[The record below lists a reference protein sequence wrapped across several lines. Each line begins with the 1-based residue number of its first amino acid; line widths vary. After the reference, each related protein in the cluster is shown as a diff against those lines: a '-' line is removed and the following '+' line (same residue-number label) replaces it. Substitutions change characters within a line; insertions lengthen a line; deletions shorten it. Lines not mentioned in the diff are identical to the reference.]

1 MPQSW
6 LLRVYNDR
14 LISSVTE
21 CTGPLELGRRDDRAG
36 EELYRV
42 TRSAA
47 GHSRIAI
54 APVEELK
61 ISRRLAWLEES
72 STGRLLVRNLS
83 THVSIGIEGGSLIKP
98 GAESETEL
106 PAVLKCGSIV
116 VRIQSAEKDDVGQ
129 AIQSLD
135 RPLEPPSTEPVEASR
150 FKTLGLHAFA
160 ALDVEEVI
168 GWLRTMIGLLQSAA
182 GDTGFFQRAAQAA
195 VEVVS
200 LDRGRVLTRDGEGW
214 KTIASFPES
223 GDRLDGEDPPSRLVV
238 NRVCE
243 DKLTKWF
250 DPFQLPEDCSS
261 LAGVSSVV
269 ATPILDRAGQVI
281 AILYGERRLESM
293 LARRPVTRLDAK
305 LFEVLAVG
313 LSAGLARL
321 EQQRAALSLEARFEQ
336 FFTPEL
342 ARQLL
347 SCPEL
352 LTGQDREITVL
363 FCDIRGFSRISRK
376 HGPTVTLKWTN
387 DVLSTLSDC
396 VQKHH
401 GVLVDY
407 IGDELMAM
415 WGAPEAQPD
424 HPERACRAALEMIES
439 MPALSARWQE
449 ALGEPTAVGI
459 GINTGI
465 ARVGNTGSQRKFKYG
480 PLGDTVNVASR
491 VQGASKY
498 FRSNL
503 LVTQATKER
512 LGPEFQ
518 VLRLGKARVVNIS
531 DPIELFELCSAQQPE
546 LCERRSAYEEALGS
560 FEAREFRKA
569 ARILGR
575 LVDAHPND
583 GPAIALLARA
593 IAYVVEEPETFDS
606 AFRLRGK

>member
-1 MPQSW
+1 MAEPW
-6 LLRVYNDR
+6 LVRVYNDR
-14 LISSVTE
+14 LISFVTE
-21 CTGPLELGRRDDRAG
+21 CTGPLELGRRDDRSG

-42 TRSAA
+42 SRSPA
-47 GHSRIAI
+47 GNARIAI

-61 ISRRLAWLEES
+61 ISRRLAWLEETS
-72 STGRLLVRNLS
+72 NGRLLVRNLS

-98 GAESETEL
+98 GAECETEL
-106 PAVLKCGSIV
+106 PVVLKCGSIV
-116 VRIQSAEKDDVGQ
+116 VRIQTAEKEDVGH

-135 RPLEPPSTEPVEASR
+135 QPLEPPSIEPVDASR
-150 FKTLGLHAFA
+150 FKTLNLQAFA

-168 GWLRTMIGLLQSAA
+168 GWLRTMIGVLQSAA

-214 KTIASFPES
+214 KTVASFPES
-223 GDRLDGEDPPSRLVV
+223 DNRLDRDEPPSRLVV
-238 NRVCE
+238 NLVCE
-243 DKLTKWF
+243 DKLTRWF

-261 LAGVSSVV
+261 LASVSSVV
-269 ATPILDRAGQVI
+269 ATPILDRAGEVI
-281 AILYGERRLESM
+281 AILYGERRLESL

-313 LSAGLARL
+313 LSTGLARL
-321 EQQRAALSLEARFEQ
+321 EQQRAALSLQARFEQ

-347 SCPEL
+347 SRPEL

-363 FCDIRGFSRISRK
+363 FCDIRGFSRISRR
-376 HGPTVTLKWTN
+376 HGPTITLEWTN

-415 WGAPEAQPD
+415 WGAPEDQPD
-424 HPERACRAALEMIES
+424 HAERACLAALEMIES
-439 MPALSARWQE
+439 FSGENARWQGP
-449 ALGEPTAVGI
+449 LGEATAVGI

-465 ARVGNTGSQRKFKYG
+465 ARVGNTGSRCKFKYG

-503 LVTQATKER
+503 LITQACRDR
-512 LGPEFQ
+512 LGPVFQ
-518 VLRLGKARVVNIS
+518 LRRLGQVRVVNIS
-531 DPIELFELCSAQQPE
+531 DPIELFELCPAGE
-546 LCERRSAYEEALGS
+546 LNASQRASEYEEGLLA
-560 FEAREFRKA
+560 FESREFRKSTG
-569 ARILGR
+569 ILGR
-575 LVDAHPND
+575 LVDAHR
-583 GPAIALLARA
+583 PAIALLARA
-593 IAYVVEEPETFDS
+593 IAYVVEEPETFDP
-606 AFRLRGK
+606 AFRLAGK